1 MTACWRS
8 FVWFI
13 ATVTSGAVNS
23 MPTSA
28 VKVSGTPW
36 TWPEPTTVTSRGLSP
51 TFAAWL
57 SQADT
62 ALTVRPNAS
71 TKRSASLAG
80 VVMGMT
86 STLVVRGRTTRSCY
100 TPPRVGWGIVPLM
113 SEELTAKKQAV
124 LNRLKT
130 VRGHLD
136 GIIRMVESDAYCVD
150 VMKQVSAVQSSLERA
165 NRVMLHNHLETC
177 FSAAVLDGRGQ
188 AAIDE
193 LVDAIKF
200 TPALTGPLAQLS
212 GAAVGEP
219 ADQLATA
226 SSS

>member
-1 MTACWRS
+1 MT
-8 FVWFI
+8 
-13 ATVTSGAVNS
+13 T
-23 MPTSA
+23 
-28 VKVSGTPW
+28 
-36 TWPEPTTVTSRGLSP
+36 
-51 TFAAWL
+51 
-57 SQADT
+57 
-62 ALTVRPNAS
+62 
-71 TKRSASLAG
+71 
-80 VVMGMT
+80 
-86 STLVVRGRTTRSCY
+86 
-100 TPPRVGWGIVPLM
+100 M

-193 LVDAIKF
+193 LVDALKF
-200 TPALTGPLAQLS
+200 SPALTGPLAQLS
-212 GAAVGEP
+212 GAAVGES
-219 ADQLATA
+219 AGDQLATA
-226 SSS
+226 GTSAS